1 MIFIL
6 TFRGKELVLTCIE
19 IEPGRM
25 QAVTHVTTCGTW
37 KLANTGQSGAQR
49 GKDWV
54 VVTLCY
60 PLNPPLPEA
69 KPKVGL
75 SR

>member
-1 MIFIL
+1 M
-6 TFRGKELVLTCIE
+6 LV
-19 IEPGRM
+19 
-25 QAVTHVTTCGTW
+25 AVTHVTTCGTW

>member
-25 QAVTHVTTCGTW
+25 QAITHVGGSHPCYYLW
-37 KLANTGQSGAQR
+37 NLEISHHRAEQSPKRLGR
-49 GKDWV
+49 GDIV
-54 VVTLCY
+54 LS
-60 PLNPPLPEA
+60 PE
-69 KPKVGL
+69 
-75 SR
+75 STFT